1 MKLYRL
7 ENLTQRLETLEKA
20 FKTMERL
27 DELEDVEDHR
37 GLEVLDLEEEAVEIK
52 EEDLDNFDL
61 KVIHCYSFIVT

>member
-1 MKLYRL
+1 
-7 ENLTQRLETLEKA
+7 
-20 FKTMERL
+20 MERL

-37 GLEVLDLEEEAVEIK
+37 GLEVLDLEQEAVEIE